1 MQDIIYEL
9 ILNERS
15 GKLSD
20 SEADRLRAWRDANA
34 ENEEIYKKLN
44 SSLDDYILVDRFES
58 IDIDQAWAS
67 VERRL
72 VVEPKIIAIRRYGV
86 AAACVILVG
95 IFALL
100 AVLRN
105 QDHTAS
111 NGMISVLERKMD
123 QHTTAY
129 IQLADGR
136 KMDLN
141 AEQGTLHLENGLTLG
156 NNNEGILHMDTDDMN
171 ADGTQWVDIIVPK
184 GSSYQLVLND
194 GTKVFLNAE
203 SKLHYP
209 LRFASTNRDVELSG
223 EALFEVAKNPDAP
236 FSVNSNGMR
245 TRVLGTT
252 FNVSSYPEDR
262 VQHIT
267 LVEGKVEVAKSDK
280 AYILHPG
287 EQFLTEGLKSGVY
300 NVDPEL
306 YTSWTRGTVR
316 FQGMKLEDMVQK
328 IQRWYN
334 VDFVFQDPSTKSL
347 RFTGAF
353 DRTARLGDL
362 LTVIESMTNVRFIAQ
377 GEVVKVQKK

>member
-1 MQDIIYEL
+1 MQDIIYDL

-20 SEADRLRAWRDANA
+20 SEADRLRAWRDAA
-34 ENEEIYKKLN
+34 VENEENYEKIN
-44 SSLDDYILVDRFES
+44 RSLDDYILVDRFES
-58 IDIDQAWAS
+58 IDIDHAWAN

-72 VVEPKIIAIRRYGV
+72 VVKPKIIAIRRYVV
-86 AAACVILVG
+86 AAACAIFVG

-105 QDHTAS
+105 LDHSST
-111 NGMISVLERKMD
+111 NELTSVLERKMD

-129 IQLADGR
+129 IQLADGT

-141 AEQGTLHLENGLTLG
+141 TEQGTLHLENGLTLG
-156 NNNEGILHMDTDDMN
+156 NNSEGVLHMDVDDR
-171 ADGTQWVDIIVPK
+171 ATDGTQWVDIIVPK

-209 LRFASTNRDVELSG
+209 LRFASTHRDVDLSG
-223 EALFEVAKNPDAP
+223 EALFEVAKNPNAP

-280 AYILHPG
+280 AYILSPG
-287 EQFLTEGLKSGVY
+287 EQFLTEGSKSRVQD
-300 NVDPEL
+300 VDTEL

-316 FQGMKLEDMVQK
+316 FQGMKLEDMVLK
-328 IQRWYN
+328 IQRWYD
-334 VDFVFQDPSTKSL
+334 VDFAFQDPSTKSL

-362 LTVIESMTNVRFIAQ
+362 LTVIESMTNVRFTEQ
-377 GEVVKVQKK
+377 GGVIKVQKK